1 VFYATLQACEHDASN
16 TSANAPPSPLKL
28 SSMFFAFYTS
38 LRTLPSEL
46 CGIAGLYELGE
57 PIKRFNTGV
66 QLRSVE
72 SGRLRRQRVQFTV

>member
-1 VFYATLQACEHDASN
+1 
-16 TSANAPPSPLKL
+16 
-28 SSMFFAFYTS
+28 MFFAFYTS